1 VKRTVLLIVLVA
13 LLPGAIL
20 MARQAARPGTA
31 PADPTSPTTAGQPT
45 TTQALPQDFVPV
57 KAMPEQAEQLP
68 AAPFLVGA
76 YAFIWVA
83 LLVYVWFLWKRMTT
97 LERELADLRRRVQKQ

>member
-1 VKRTVLLIVLVA
+1 VLLIVLVA

-20 MARQAARPGTA
+20 MAQQAAPAGTA

-45 TTQALPQDFVPV
+45 ATQELPQDFVPV
-57 KAMPEQAEQLP
+57 KAIPQQTEQLP

-76 YAFIWVA
+76 YAFVWVA